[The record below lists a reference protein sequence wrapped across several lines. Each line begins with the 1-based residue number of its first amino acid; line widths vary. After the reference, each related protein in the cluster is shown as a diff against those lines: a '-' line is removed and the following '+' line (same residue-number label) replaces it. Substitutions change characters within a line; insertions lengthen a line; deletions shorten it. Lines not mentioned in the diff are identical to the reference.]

1 MSARVPRGVAAPPSA
16 ERERFGKYG
25 KLWRWTHGDKSD
37 CSCAR
42 NGVIGVQQPLR
53 ELEEADPLLLFGGEA
68 SHCLRTRILKF
79 GILREGAPVPGICER
94 AVFVIDKGGKIV
106 FAKTY
111 PLDQLPDLDEVLK
124 TLREIN
130 S

>member
-1 MSARVPRGVAAPPSA
+1 MPMCADFYP
-16 ERERFGKYG
+16 
-25 KLWRWTHGDKSD
+25 HGE
-37 CSCAR
+37 
-42 NGVIGVQQPLR
+42 VTQ
-53 ELEEADPLLLFGGEA
+53 
-68 SHCLRTRILKF
+68 KF